1 MMYSIIVP
9 IYNVEEYIEKCICS
23 ILSQNFKD
31 FELIL
36 IDDGST
42 DNSYNI
48 CNSYAQKH
56 KNIVLCNKQNGGV
69 SSARNYG
76 LNLAKGEYVIF
87 IDSDDFISPDYFE
100 KLQASITPTTDYLFS
115 GLIYCYHFE
124 EVSSVK
130 LVDRKWNLL
139 SEDEFLHFLRQPLQT
154 SPCAKVYRNQIIQKN
169 HLRFD
174 ESISFGE
181 DRDFNTRYFNHIV
194 NATSLSYIGYY
205 YRTDVPNS
213 LSKQFHQTKF
223 YNSYINWEMKNEM
236 LKQRLFFSDEANQFI
251 TNDLYHIICDEIADI
266 SSQYSS
272 PFTALKTCSK
282 EMSFVDWDFLK
293 QRSSLIKAPKWQ
305 KRLLLN
311 KFYLVL
317 FLIYK
322 MNSHGKAKG

>member
-1 MMYSIIVP
+1 MMFSIIVP
-9 IYNVEEYIEKCICS
+9 VYNVEEYIEKCICS
-23 ILSQNFKD
+23 VLSQKYMD
-31 FELIL
+31 YELIL

-48 CNSYAQKH
+48 CNTYAQKH
-56 KNIVLCNKQNGGV
+56 KNLILCNKQNGGV

-76 LNLAKGEYVIF
+76 LNLAKGEYITF
-87 IDSDDFISPDYFE
+87 IDSDDFVAPDYLE
-100 KLQASITPTTDYLFS
+100 KLQGCLSPITDFVFS
-115 GLIYCYHFE
+115 GLTYFVNTK
-124 EVSSVK
+124 EVSTVK
-130 LVDRKWNLL
+130 LGDHKWNLL
-139 SEDEFLHFLRQPLQT
+139 SETDFLHFLRQPLQT
-154 SPCAKVYRNQIIQKN
+154 SPCAKVYRNQIIQEN
-169 HLRFD
+169 HLRFN
-174 ESISFGE
+174 ETISFGE
-181 DRDFNTRYFNHIV
+181 DRDFNTRYFNHIA

-213 LSKQFHQTKF
+213 LSKQLHQTKF

-236 LKQRLFFSDEANQFI
+236 LKQRLFFSEEANRFI

-266 SSQYSS
+266 CSLYSS
-272 PFTALKTCSK
+272 PFTASKTCSK

-293 QRSSLIKAPKWQ
+293 QRSGLIKAPKWQ

-322 MNSHGKAKG
+322 MHSHGKAKG